1 MAMVYRWKPLTSV
14 AVDAQ
19 AAGEE
24 LERIRVSRNG
34 RLVQEDVVAEAKDK
48 ANPLHPAFEW
58 NDRKAAHAYR
68 LDQAGYMIRSITVV
82 MSEPEQEQER
92 EPIRAFV
99 NVQRDDDRSFTS
111 IAHAMSD
118 EDLRAQV
125 IARAWKELHDWRK
138 RHAELVEFARLFTVI
153 DEVGAQQAS

>member
-1 MAMVYRWKPLTSV
+1 MAMVYKWKPLTSI

-19 AAGEE
+19 KAGEE

-34 RLVQEDVVAEAKDK
+34 RLVQEDVVAEARDK
-48 ANPLHPAFEW
+48 ASPLHPAFEW
-58 NDRKAAHAYR
+58 SDRKAAHAYR
-68 LDQAGYMIRSITVV
+68 LEQAGYIIRSITVIV
-82 MSEPEQEQER
+82 TEPDQQER

-118 EDLRAQV
+118 DELRAQV